1 MVCLWLKLIK
11 NRRADRAP
19 VRLCSE
25 AFLAGALD
33 RRNRGILVAAFPLH
47 GPRHEASHAGDH
59 VLPRQAS
66 RQQVLMQQLSLIALL
81 GILLNTHHF
90 CMDVIFVVQLE

>member
-1 MVCLWLKLIK
+1 MVYDHSMINHPLFFKTFSFIP
-11 NRRADRAP
+11 ADRAP

-59 VLPRQAS
+59 MLPRQAS
-66 RQQVLMQQLSLIALL
+66 RQQILMEELS
-81 GILLNTHHF
+81 NCFTYHT
-90 CMDVIFVVQLE
+90 LEYTPL